1 MAGPFFL
8 DPGKGQTE
16 IPTWAAGK
24 RTKVT
29 VANFS
34 PSLGRLSMK
43 AGASPQ
49 EFEDIEPGEVSLER
63 DFGGVLLTLQNEG
76 NVPLTVKTE

>member
-1 MAGPFFL
+1 MGS
-8 DPGKGQTE
+8 
-16 IPTWAAGK
+16 WK

-49 EFEDIEPGEVSLER
+49 EFEDIEPGEVSFDR
-63 DFGGVLLTLQNEG
+63 DFGGVLLTVQNEG
-76 NVPLTVKTE
+76 KVPLRVKTQ